1 MNTLA
6 ESISILIVSTDPTRA
21 VGLEG
26 FDLRRASSVRE
37 ALASLTQR
45 EADVVL
51 ADYRL
56 GEHTGLDLFRAI
68 EEQRFGAR
76 RVLATAYADLPELA
90 AARENG
96 LLSRVVPEDAAP
108 ATLAATLREVAAGA
122 KDTTASTARP
132 KFDAGDVGALLEWT
146 AREAAKVRN
155 VVVRG
160 LPEDAA
166 EAQVQWVMP
175 QRSSLE
181 AFRQAAVAKWHLPLK
196 AKDAPLPATLRDHPV
211 AAWLGGLSE
220 RAEVFCRKVDGDEV
234 YAYLALLPWT
244 KEPRVTCVLG
254 VASDPPIPEWRAAV
268 EAAHEASL
276 KSVATFPLPEVPKD
290 EEASGV
296 GQLVPEYD
304 WIVTRAYAGK
314 DRRRGETAFLG
325 KHAFVG
331 KRARVPSR
339 IGGKLGVFSDRLS
352 PLALKALIAWAALTV
367 CDAVLTWR
375 FAGVRVPELN
385 PLMRSLLGS
394 SAWTFFLVKQGA
406 ALAAF
411 LLVTR
416 FEHAKAGRWVAV
428 GLLAAFAAV
437 DAWWLA
443 LLSAR

>member
-1 MNTLA
+1 LA
-6 ESISILIVSTDPTRA
+6 ESISLLIVSSDPSRGA
-21 VGLEG
+21 GLEG
-26 FDLRRASSVRE
+26 FDLRRTDRLE
-37 ALASLTQR
+37 AALELLRQR
-45 EADVVL
+45 ESDLVL

-56 GEHTGLDLFRAI
+56 GEQTGLDLFRAI

-96 LLSRVVPEDAAP
+96 LLSRVVPENAAP

-132 KFDAGDVGALLEWT
+132 RFAAADVSTLLEWT

-160 LPEDAA
+160 LPDDKA
-166 EAQVQWVMP
+166 EAQAQWVMP

-181 AFRQAAVAKWHLPLK
+181 AFRQAAVSKWHLPLK
-196 AKDAPLPATLRDHPV
+196 PKDAPLPSTLREHPV

-220 RAEVFCRKVDGDEV
+220 RAEVFCRKVDGEEV

-244 KEPRVTCVLG
+244 KEPRTTCVLG
-254 VASDPPIPEWRAAV
+254 VASEPPAPQWRAAV
-268 EAAHEASL
+268 EAAHQASL
-276 KSVATFPLPEVPKD
+276 QSVATFPLPEVPHD
-290 EEASGV
+290 EEASGK

-304 WIVTRAYAGK
+304 WVVTRAYAGK

-339 IGGKLGVFSDRLS
+339 IGKLGVFADRLS
-352 PLALKALIAWAALTV
+352 PLALRALIAWAALTV

-375 FAGVRVPELN
+375 FAGSAKVTELN
-385 PLMRSLLGS
+385 PLMAALLSKG
-394 SAWTFFLVKQGA
+394 AWPFFALKQGA
-406 ALAAF
+406 ALLAF

-416 FEHAKAGRWVAV
+416 FEHAKAGRWVAIA
-428 GLLAAFAAV
+428 LLAGFAAV
-437 DAWWLA
+437 DAWWLV
-443 LLSAR
+443 LLAR